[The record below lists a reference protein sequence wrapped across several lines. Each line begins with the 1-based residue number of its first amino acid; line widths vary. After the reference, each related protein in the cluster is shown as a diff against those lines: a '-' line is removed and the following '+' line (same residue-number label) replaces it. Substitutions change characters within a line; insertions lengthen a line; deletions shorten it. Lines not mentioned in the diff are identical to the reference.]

1 MSAQP
6 QSPPQSTPPSLPP
19 SLPPSSVGSVLA
31 ELDRTVRGFA
41 AAQVGR
47 ELQEDEQ
54 QALSVYMAV
63 LNAQAQASAP
73 ASATPGAN
81 PAADALDS
89 GRQRILDV
97 IRESLGRAQQAVTG
111 SARAGQAAERAVLGA
126 VERAQSLQDLMP
138 SRPAPGGGNARAT
151 PMELIAAHLAEL
163 IKLEVDAC
171 FQRQIGPLAG
181 QLQAV
186 IDAAQANGLLPEK
199 SGSAS
204 ADESRGTGHDS
215 DSAAAR
221 HDRDNNSDNAAQA
234 NGPAASQGNQ

>member
-6 QSPPQSTPPSLPP
+6 QQPPPQSASPPP
-19 SLPPSSVGSVLA
+19 PPSSVGSVLA
-31 ELDRTVRGFA
+31 ELDRTVREFA

-54 QALSVYMAV
+54 KALSVYMAM
-63 LNAQAQASAP
+63 LNAQAAP
-73 ASATPGAN
+73 PAGAATGPH
-81 PAADALDS
+81 PAADALDA

-138 SRPAPGGGNARAT
+138 SKPAPAGGDARAT
-151 PMELIAAHLAEL
+151 PMELIAVRLSEL

-186 IDAAQANGLLPEK
+186 IDAARANGLLTAN

-204 ADESRGTGHDS
+204 ADESSGTGHDGGN
-215 DSAAAR
+215 AAAR
-221 HDRDNNSDNAAQA
+221 PDRDNNSDNAAQA
-234 NGPAASQGNQ
+234 NGPAASQARQ